1 MTKQSKR
8 NQLTPERS
16 HAADVKPQSEFCR
29 VPDVQRIFGLKR
41 GVVYRLLNEGRI
53 RSVSLSTPGHAKGC
67 RLINVAS
74 VRAFLASL
82 EKLT

>member
-1 MTKQSKR
+1 MKRQPKR
-8 NQLTPERS
+8 NQLTPERAP
-16 HAADVKPQSEFCR
+16 AADVKEFCR

-53 RSVSLSTPGHAKGC
+53 RSVSLSTPGHTKGC

-82 EKLT
+82 ESNP